1 MKYTFLLERNDMIRS
16 LLEYKDYKT
25 IRKVVKTFKF
35 LDSNLK
41 SLNERKDFYTLSYYF
56 EHINILE
63 KSYRSVNEYVLNR
76 LEELNQIEI
85 KKGEEIWKK

>member
-1 MKYTFLLERNDMIRS
+1 MIRE
-16 LLEYKDYKT
+16 LLIYKDFKN